1 MLLASVAYPFSYK
14 LPSPACL
21 QSFSRWTGNC
31 DVPRCEMAHCEVARL
46 ENSRWPRERESER
59 GQNMTT
65 VMSWSD
71 NTEEEWWMKSVV
83 TCGVI
88 CLWKVRI
95 KHD

>member
-1 MLLASVAYPFSYK
+1 MRVKETLATK
-14 LPSPACL
+14 
-21 QSFSRWTGNC
+21 
-31 DVPRCEMAHCEVARL
+31 
-46 ENSRWPRERESER
+46 RESER